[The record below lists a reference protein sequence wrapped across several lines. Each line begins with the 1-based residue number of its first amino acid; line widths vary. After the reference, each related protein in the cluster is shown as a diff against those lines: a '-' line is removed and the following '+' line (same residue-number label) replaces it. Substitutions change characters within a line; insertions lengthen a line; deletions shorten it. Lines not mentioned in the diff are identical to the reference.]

1 MLTLFQQPLCPLSRF
16 VRLALGEYGLTARL
30 VDERF
35 WERREEFLVLNP
47 AGTLPVGRKVSR
59 LVPPNTSETMAEA
72 PSCRMTARMPW
83 R

>member
-1 MLTLFQQPLCPLSRF
+1 MLTLFHQPLCPLSRF

-47 AGTLPVGRKVSR
+47 AGTLPV
-59 LVPPNTSETMAEA
+59 LID
-72 PSCRMTARMPW
+72 
-83 R
+83 